1 METDVIKI
9 TFNNR
14 SLELEN
20 PLSITNFLTDQ
31 CYESGPGIAL
41 SLNQN
46 VIPHQY
52 WPDYYINDGDDI
64 LLFQA
69 IAGG

>member
-1 METDVIKI
+1 MKI

-14 SLELEN
+14 SLELQN
-20 PLSITNFLTDQ
+20 PLSITEFLSYQ
-31 CYESGPGIAL
+31 FYPSSSGLAL
-41 SLNQN
+41 ALNQT
-46 VIPHQY
+46 VIPQKN
-52 WPDYYINDGDDI
+52 WPDYQIKDGDDI